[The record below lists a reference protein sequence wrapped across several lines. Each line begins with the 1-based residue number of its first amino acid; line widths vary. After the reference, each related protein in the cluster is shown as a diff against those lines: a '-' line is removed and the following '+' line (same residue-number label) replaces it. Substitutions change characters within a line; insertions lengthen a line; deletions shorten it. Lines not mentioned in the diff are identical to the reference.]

1 MSELLLL
8 VIVALMIATTVI
20 GTVAW
25 LRRHRAEHVGGI
37 RLMPKSTAVQPSH
50 RGRLHKRTDNS
61 GSGYSSGSLMTAG
74 SSSSS

>member
-25 LRRHRAEHVGGI
+25 LRRHRAEHLPHGHE
-37 RLMPKSTAVQPSH
+37 R
-50 RGRLHKRTDNS
+50 RR
-61 GSGYSSGSLMTAG
+61 
-74 SSSSS
+74 